1 MGATQ
6 GPESGDTEIAC
17 QSQLGGIITTGGGF
31 SMYYAAPS
39 WQKAAIAKYFA
50 TLTSQSIT
58 LSSGY
63 NPNGRGYPDVSLIG
77 VSYQVVVNG
86 IMQSVFGTS
95 CSSPV
100 FAAMVSLLNSQ
111 RAVQGLQP
119 VGFMNPTL
127 WSYGYNST
135 YLNPTAYEKTS
146 FNDVTSG
153 NNKCCSSQVAS
164 QATCCS
170 SGFTAVTGWD
180 PVTGWGSVQFP
191 NLARMFEVENLT
203 TLSLNASTT
212 IICNP
217 SSSPSSLSTAAVI
230 AITVVTILAVGT
242 CIGVVVFCIC
252 CTGARQSPLA
262 RQQEPAMATAVP
274 IQNPTAIYMT
284 NVQPAQPVQPA
295 AAAGRR

>member
-6 GPESGDTEIAC
+6 GPESGDAEIAC

-31 SMYYAAPS
+31 STYYAAPS

-50 TLTSQSIT
+50 TLSSQSIT

-77 VSYQVVVNG
+77 VAYQVVVNG
-86 IMQSVFGTS
+86 IMESVFGTS

-135 YLNPTAYEKTS
+135 YVSPTAYAKTS

-153 NNKCCSSQVAS
+153 NNKCCSSQIAS

-203 TLSLNASTT
+203 ALALNASTT
-212 IICNP
+212 IICDP
-217 SSSPSSLSTAAVI
+217 SSSSPSSLSTAAVI

-242 CIGVVVFCIC
+242 CVGVVIFCVC
-252 CTGARQSPLA
+252 CAGARQSPLA
-262 RQQEPAMATAVP
+262 HQQEPTMATAAHV
-274 IQNPTAIYMT
+274 QNPTAIYMT
-284 NVQPAQPVQPA
+284 NVQPAQP